1 MESPVAYDLQVLDS
15 TGLQSFWNF
24 QERNMADTSNTAN
37 AGAAVEFA
45 RKSPKIK
52 HDWYQT
58 ESHVIITILAKN
70 TKQDGVKVEFD
81 DETVSFCRTKG

>member
-1 MESPVAYDLQVLDS
+1 M
-15 TGLQSFWNF
+15 WNVE
-24 QERNMADTSNTAN
+24 ERNMADTSNTTN

-81 DETVSFCRTKG
+81 EEAVSFCRMKG

>member
-1 MESPVAYDLQVLDS
+1 LDS
-15 TGLQSFWNF
+15 TGLQSLWNF
-24 QERNMADTSNTAN
+24 EERNMADTSNTSN
-37 AGAAVEFA
+37 DGVGVEFA

-70 TKQDGVKVEFD
+70 TKQDGVEVEFD
-81 DETVSFCRTKG
+81 EEAVSFCRTKG

>member
-1 MESPVAYDLQVLDS
+1 
-15 TGLQSFWNF
+15 
-24 QERNMADTSNTAN
+24 MADASNTSN

-45 RKSPKIK
+45 RQSPKIK

-70 TKQDGVKVEFD
+70 TKQDGVKVEFCE
-81 DETVSFCRTKG
+81 ETVSFCHSKG

>member
-1 MESPVAYDLQVLDS
+1 
-15 TGLQSFWNF
+15 
-24 QERNMADTSNTAN
+24 MADTSNTSN
-37 AGAAVEFA
+37 AGAGVEFA

-70 TKQDGVKVEFD
+70 TKQDGVKVEFGE
-81 DETVSFCRTKG
+81 ETVSCCRTKGNNVTLNFKKCNTWTS

>member
-1 MESPVAYDLQVLDS
+1 M
-15 TGLQSFWNF
+15 WNLE
-24 QERNMADTSNTAN
+24 ERNMADTSNTSN
-37 AGAAVEFA
+37 AGATVEFA

-70 TKQDGVKVEFD
+70 TKENGVKVEFG
-81 DETVSFCRTKG
+81 EEAVSFCRTKG

>member
-1 MESPVAYDLQVLDS
+1 
-15 TGLQSFWNF
+15 
-24 QERNMADTSNTAN
+24 MADTSNTLN

-45 RKSPKIK
+45 RKSPNIK

-70 TKQDGVKVEFD
+70 MKQDWVKVEFC
-81 DETVSFCRTKG
+81 EEAVSFCRTNE